1 MCAIRWIPGLL
12 RQDLRL
18 RVAVLTLLITI
29 AMLPPVPLPGMAEG
43 QPWSHAYGVFLS
55 LDDSDL
61 NRLAGFETVV
71 IDAQYFS
78 ADSIRTL
85 RQSGHK
91 VLTYLNLGAIED
103 FRSYYDAWRD
113 LFLGPYENWPEEQW
127 VDVSN
132 IRWQR
137 FLLEDLAPAMVA
149 KGVDGFFVDNCDVYA
164 LFPREGIYEGLATVL
179 TGLKSLRP
187 TVIINSGDAF
197 LNAYFQRNGQVNTI
211 LSGINQETVL
221 TAIDFATDTFTTSTP
236 QDRTHYENYVSRY
249 AAEGAGI
256 YLLEYT
262 RDPELAK
269 AIGAYCRGKGYQ
281 YYISDSIEL
290 D

>member
-1 MCAIRWIPGLL
+1 MRAIGGGPG
-12 RQDLRL
+12 QQGMGPRL
-18 RVAVLTLLITI
+18 RVLALL
-29 AMLPPVPLPGMAEG
+29 LLVPLALLPFAPPQVLAEG
-43 QPWSHAYGVFLS
+43 QQWPRAYGVFLS

-61 NRLAGFETVV
+61 DKFAGFETVV

-85 RQSGHK
+85 RQSGRK

-103 FRSYYDAWRD
+103 FRPYYDNWRD
-113 LFLGPYENWPEEQW
+113 LFLGPYEDWPEEQW
-127 VDVSN
+127 VDVSSV
-132 IRWQR
+132 RWQR
-137 FLLEDLAPAMVA
+137 FLLEDLAPKLVA
-149 KGVDGFFVDNCDVYA
+149 KGVNGFFVDNCDVYA
-164 LFPREGIYEGLATVL
+164 LYPREDLYEGVASVL
-179 TGLKSLRP
+179 TGLKRLRP

-197 LNAYFQRNGQVNTI
+197 VDAYFQRNGQVSDI

-221 TAIDFATDTFTTSTP
+221 TAIDFETDTFTASAP
-236 QDRTHYENYVSRY
+236 QDRAYYENYVSRY
-249 AAEGAGI
+249 AAEGADI

-269 AIGAYCRGKGYQ
+269 ATEAYCRERGYQ
-281 YYISDSIEL
+281 YYISDSVEL